1 VKRPEIY
8 GLDLSMLPEKPRKP
22 EALNGV
28 EFYLNVPFYNEIGR

>member
-22 EALNGV
+22 EAQNSV
-28 EFYLNVPFYNEIGR
+28 EFELNVSIYDEIER